1 MRGEQMNNL
10 LTTRQLCDKLSV
22 TRQAVYKWRKAGC
35 PTVVNSGNLCRYD
48 YEEVVVWLNGRRDG
62 Q

>member
-1 MRGEQMNNL
+1 MTDL

-48 YEEVVVWLNGRRDG
+48 YDSVVEWLNGRG
-62 Q
+62 SNENE